1 MPARPPACLQIEA
14 ERAAVLAEERAN
26 IERLLTAISGT
37 LNTELPTRLQHAVAG
52 ELAGMSQA
60 LAASLAPAVQ
70 QALVAAI
77 PKVGGWVGRLLTHLC
92 GSACCTCLGW
102 LRCP

>member
-1 MPARPPACLQIEA
+1 MPACPQIEA

-37 LNTELPTRLQHAVAG
+37 LNTELPVRLQQAVAG
-52 ELAGMSQA
+52 ELAGMSAA

-77 PKVGGWVGRLLTHLC
+77 PKVGG
-92 GSACCTCLGW
+92 
-102 LRCP
+102 